1 MLRMK
6 YVLIYLFLIN
16 MIAILAIALD
26 KSAARN
32 GEARVKESSLLVVAA
47 IGGGIGMYVA
57 MRIFHHKTRKNKF
70 MIGIPAMVLTEI
82 GLLIIF
88 YFNFFK

>member
-1 MLRMK
+1 MK
-6 YVLIYLFLIN
+6 YILIYLFVIN
-16 MIAILAIALD
+16 MIAILSIALD

-32 GEARVKESSLLVVAA
+32 GEARVKESSLFVIAA
-47 IGGGIGMYVA
+47 IGGGIGMYIA

-82 GLLIIF
+82 GLFIIF
-88 YFNFFK
+88 YFNFLK

>member
-1 MLRMK
+1 MK
-6 YVLIYLFLIN
+6 YILIYLFVIN
-16 MIAILAIALD
+16 MIAILSIALD

-32 GEARVKESSLLVVAA
+32 GEARVKESSLFVIAA
-47 IGGGIGMYVA
+47 IGGGIGMYIA

-88 YFNFFK
+88 YFNFLK

>member
-1 MLRMK
+1 MK
-6 YVLIYLFLIN
+6 YILIYLFVIN
-16 MIAILAIALD
+16 MIAILSIALD

-32 GEARVKESSLLVVAA
+32 GEARVKESSLFVIAA
-47 IGGGIGMYVA
+47 IGGGIGMYIA

>member
-1 MLRMK
+1 MK

>member
-1 MLRMK
+1 MK

-32 GEARVKESSLLVVAA
+32 GEARVKESSLFVIAA
-47 IGGGIGMYVA
+47 IGGGIGMYIA

-82 GLLIIF
+82 GLFIIF
-88 YFNFFK
+88 YFNFLK